1 MSDEVKI
8 PHSIPIAILLL
19 AVLWHVILV
28 RLAPRLSLVKPNFQR
43 KPILAS
49 YGLVQ
54 FPYIVAVALVLVWGF
69 PLRLDPETQSGEVVW
84 LYLGVMAVMWVLGA
98 IDDVWGSR
106 EVGGFKGHF
115 RKLLFERKLTTG
127 AVKAMGGGL
136 VALTAGWTIVSGFP
150 LRSSPETPTD
160 PNSIVQAVLAAM
172 VIALATNTLNLFDL
186 RPGRAVA
193 VLFCGLGVTCIVTC
207 GRLVAWPLVALI
219 AAVALVFGVA
229 DSRGKAMMGDS
240 GSNSLGA
247 ALGLT
252 IALSAPN
259 WIIPAIILF
268 AAVHVYSEKRSI
280 SQLIERNRVLRTIDR
295 YLGVR

>member
-1 MSDEVKI
+1 MPYLI
-8 PHSIPIAILLL
+8 PALAIL
-19 AVLWHVILV
+19 AAILWHVIVLL
-28 RLAPRLSLVKPNFQR
+28 LAPRLGLVKPNFQK

-49 YGLVQ
+49 YGLIQ
-54 FPYIVAVALVLVWGF
+54 FPYIVAVGVALAQVSGF
-69 PLRLDPETQSGEVVW
+69 GLHSNPEARWVGWSDLRL
-84 LYLGVMAVMWVLGA
+84 YLAVMAAMWLLGA
-98 IDDVWGSR
+98 IDDIWGAR

-115 RKLLFERKLTTG
+115 RKLIFERKLTTG
-127 AVKAMGGGL
+127 AVKALGGGA
-136 VALTAGWTIVSGFP
+136 VALVVGWAIHP
-150 LRSSPETPTD
+150 HDL
-160 PNSIVQAVLAAM
+160 VQAALAAM

-193 VLFCGLGVTCIVTC
+193 VLFAGLGVTYIVTC
-207 GRLVAWPLVALI
+207 GRLVAWPLI
-219 AAVALVFGVA
+219 AAIAVVALVFGIA

-252 IALSAPN
+252 IALSAPS
-259 WIIPAIILF
+259 WVIPAILLF

-280 SQLIERNRVLRTIDR
+280 SELIQRNRALRAIDR

>member
-1 MSDEVKI
+1 MVCATI
-8 PHSIPIAILLL
+8 PFAI
-19 AVLWHVILV
+19 LWHVLV
-28 RLAPRLSLVKPNFQR
+28 VLLASRLGLVKPNFQK

-54 FPYIVAVALVLVWGF
+54 FPYILASGVMLAAYSPAGSGRETDWTHWNSNPGKLWVLC
-69 PLRLDPETQSGEVVW
+69 
-84 LYLGVMAVMWVLGA
+84 LYLGVMGAMWVLGA
-98 IDDVWGSR
+98 IDDIWGSR

-127 AVKAMGGGL
+127 AGKAMGGGL
-136 VALTAGWTIVSGFP
+136 VALAAGWLIHP
-150 LRSSPETPTD
+150 HQ
-160 PNSIVQAVLAAM
+160 IAQAVLAAM

-193 VLFCGLGVTCIVTC
+193 VFFCGLGVTCILTC
-207 GRLVAWPLVALI
+207 CRLI
-219 AAVALVFGVA
+219 ASPLLAAIAGIALVFGIA
-229 DSRGKAMMGDS
+229 DSRGRAMMGDS

-259 WIIPAIILF
+259 WVIPAVLLF

-280 SQLIERNRVLRTIDR
+280 SELIERNRALRTIDR